1 MRNTINPYRMKKPYL
16 LLIVICICLF
26 ACKKDE
32 IGNKFNASYQKWVAF
47 KNKSNNSYTYTAYQY
62 SVFGPYIETKFTIKN
77 GKLTALEYLLG
88 YYKSPGDS
96 LTVIRTWSENENT
109 LNVHSDVG
117 HELLTLD
124 EVYNKAKTVW
134 LKADP
139 AKNHIYFEIANEGM
153 ISEAGYVPN
162 GCQDDCL
169 NGIHIKNISRL

>member
-1 MRNTINPYRMKKPYL
+1 MKKPYL
-16 LLIVICICLF
+16 LLIVICMCLF

-32 IGNKFNASYQKWVAF
+32 IGNKVDASNQKWVAF
-47 KNKSNNSYTYTAYQY
+47 KNNSDNSYTYTAYNS
-62 SVFGPYIETKFTIKN
+62 SVFGSYTETKFTIKN
-77 GKLTALEYLLG
+77 GKITAREYLSG

-96 LTVIRTWSENENT
+96 LTVIRTWSENEST

-139 AKNHIYFEIANEGM
+139 AKNDIYFEAANEGM
-153 ISEAGYVPN
+153 ISEAGYVPK
-162 GCQDDCL
+162 GCQDDCF